1 LTDITTPLAVAG
13 GGLLPWQDKSVRSMK
28 TIWRLSMKPGDLV
41 KLKCFPP
48 IELGFGANP
57 KSGIIVRPSTKF
69 DHAWMVLLEGKEFI
83 IAEAGLEVIN
93 ESR

>member
-1 LTDITTPLAVAG
+1 
-13 GGLLPWQDKSVRSMK
+13 
-28 TIWRLSMKPGDLV
+28 MKPGDLV

-69 DHAWMVLLEGKEFI
+69 DHTWMVLLEGREFV